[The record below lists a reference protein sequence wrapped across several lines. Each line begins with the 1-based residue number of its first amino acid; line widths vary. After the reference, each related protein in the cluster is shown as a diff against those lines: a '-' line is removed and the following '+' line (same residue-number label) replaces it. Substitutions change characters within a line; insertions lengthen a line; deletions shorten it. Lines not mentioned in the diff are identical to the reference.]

1 MDNVHQHKPYY
12 LTDLDLTEAKELRNT
27 FLVLFEKYG
36 VDMVGDFHS
45 NTADEIIDPFAL
57 TK

>member
-36 VDMVGDFHS
+36 VDMVGDFQS
-45 NTADEIIDPFAL
+45 NSADEIIDHL
-57 TK
+57 H